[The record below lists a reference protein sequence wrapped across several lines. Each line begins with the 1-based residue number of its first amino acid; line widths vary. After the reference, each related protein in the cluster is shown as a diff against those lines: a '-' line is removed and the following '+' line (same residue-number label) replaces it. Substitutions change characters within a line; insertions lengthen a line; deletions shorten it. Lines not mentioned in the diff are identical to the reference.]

1 MREVERVMKKVNVA
15 VIGTGRIGRIHARN
29 LKFQIPGAKL
39 LAVADV
45 VAESAQKVA
54 DELEIPVCEADYRR
68 LLANDDIQAVVICS
82 STDTHA
88 RIMIEAAMAGK
99 HIFCEKPIALEMD
112 KIDEALA
119 AVRKA
124 DVKLQVGFNR
134 RFDPGFQRAKRLVES
149 GKIGVPQLLRIS
161 SRDPQPPPLDYVKSS
176 GGLFL
181 DMMIHDFDMARF
193 LMGEEVTELMAT
205 GHCLIDPAIGK
216 CGDVDTAVV
225 LLKFQNGA
233 LGTIDNSRQAVYG
246 YDQRVEIFGS
256 GGSVVVGNKTPTEVT
271 IHNADS
277 IQSDK
282 PLHFFLE
289 RYQEAYLAEMNEF
302 VISVLDNRPPSVG
315 GADGKISVAMGYAA
329 LESIQSGC
337 FVKIRRD

>member
-1 MREVERVMKKVNVA
+1 MKKVNVA

-45 VAESAQKVA
+45 VAESAQTVA
-54 DELEIPVCEADYRR
+54 DELEIPVCETDYRR
-68 LLANDDIQAVVICS
+68 LLANDDIEAVVICS

-88 RIMIEAAMAGK
+88 RIMIEAAKAGK

-112 KIDEALA
+112 KIEEALS

-124 DVKLQVGFNR
+124 EVKLQVGFNR
-134 RFDPGFQRAKRLVES
+134 RFDPGFQRARRLVES

-193 LMGEEVTELMAT
+193 LLGEEVTELMAT
-205 GHCLIDPAIGK
+205 GHCLIDPAIGQ

-225 LLKFQNGA
+225 LLKFQSGA

-271 IHNADS
+271 LHNADS

-289 RYQEAYLAEMNEF
+289 RYQEAYLAEMKEF
-302 VISVLDNRPPSVG
+302 VTCVLENKPPSVG

-329 LESIQSGC
+329 LESIQRGR
-337 FVKIRRD
+337 FVKIKRD

>member
-1 MREVERVMKKVNVA
+1 MKKVNVA
-15 VIGTGRIGRIHARN
+15 VIGAGRIGRIHARN

-54 DELEIPVCEADYRR
+54 DELEIPVCETDYRR

-99 HIFCEKPIALEMD
+99 HMFCEKPIALEID

-124 DVKLQVGFNR
+124 EVKLQVGFNR
-134 RFDPGFQRAKRLVES
+134 RFDPGFLRAKRLVES

-193 LMGEEVTELMAT
+193 LLGEEVTELMAT

-225 LLKFQNGA
+225 LLKFQSGA

-246 YDQRVEIFGS
+246 YDQRIEIFGS
-256 GGSVVVGNKTPTEVT
+256 GGSVAVGNKTPTEVT

-289 RYQEAYLAEMNEF
+289 RYQEAYLAEMKEF
-302 VISVLDNRPPSVG
+302 VTCVLENKPPSVG

-329 LESIQSGC
+329 LESIRRGR
-337 FVKIRRD
+337 FVKIKRD